1 MLTRMGWSPRLST
14 GSQAIGIHTQR
25 VGTSSGRRLRAHSA
39 NTAHESYD
47 QSRLCVQWP
56 GNARLIQEDLPQLKH
71 IESVDV
77 IWRNKDAQSTRL
89 NMHTESAQ
97 ILACRESRRRY
108 ETATSA
114 APPQPQHYPMGIHCT
129 AKGKIHYGGRH
140 CRLPPFRCFKGFQ
153 SKPTEHGGQVH
164 PELYSAHSVRQSAGC
179 ESSAPTGYVRFIHN
193 EPAALDLPAW
203 LSWTTCVNNSTIYAA
218 GLLA

>member
-56 GNARLIQEDLPQLKH
+56 GNARLIREDLPQLKH

-77 IWRNKDAQSTRL
+77 IWRNEDAQSTRL

-108 ETATSA
+108 ESATSA
-114 APPQPQHYPMGIHCT
+114 VPPQPQHYPMGIHCT

-140 CRLPPFRCFKGFQ
+140 CRLLRSVASKVFNLNPLNAANRYILDSTPHTLYARVRAANLLHQKGM
-153 SKPTEHGGQVH
+153 SDS
-164 PELYSAHSVRQSAGC
+164 Y
-179 ESSAPTGYVRFIHN
+179 I
-193 EPAALDLPAW
+193 
-203 LSWTTCVNNSTIYAA
+203 
-218 GLLA
+218 

>member
-25 VGTSSGRRLRAHSA
+25 VGTSSGRRLRVHSA

-97 ILACRESRRRY
+97 ILACRESRARR
-108 ETATSA
+108 
-114 APPQPQHYPMGIHCT
+114 
-129 AKGKIHYGGRH
+129 
-140 CRLPPFRCFKGFQ
+140 L
-153 SKPTEHGGQVH
+153 
-164 PELYSAHSVRQSAGC
+164 HSPNTTQWAFI
-179 ESSAPTGYVRFIHN
+179 AQQKVRFITGDDTAVFLRSVASKVFN
-193 EPAALDLPAW
+193 LNPQKTANRYIL
-203 LSWTTCVNNSTIYAA
+203 NSTPHTLYARVRTA
-218 GLLA
+218 NLLHRRVCPIHT